1 MNEPFVIK
9 IEEPEWDISSCDRLG
24 ELISP
29 ALDHPNVVIDLS
41 AVEYLDSRS
50 LAKFVEMRRKRVLK
64 HGYPP
69 AHLVLKTNAGVSRL
83 FRGLTSFGRFMV
95 RWKLPLLRLFRSE
108 QRAHSRAVAV
118 LDFRPR

>member
-83 FRGLTSFGRFMV
+83 FSITGFDQLWPIHGTLEAALAATIQERTAG
-95 RWKLPLLRLFRSE
+95 
-108 QRAHSRAVAV
+108 A
-118 LDFRPR
+118 